1 MDQQTVAPWLTVF
14 VIKFYWNSG
23 MYIDTISMAA
33 GQRLSTSSRDTIVLT
48 IPAVS

>member
-1 MDQQTVAPWLTVF
+1 MALWLTVF
-14 VIKFYWNSG
+14 VIKFYWHSA
-23 MYIDTISMAA
+23 MYIDTVSMAA